1 MKNRYIFFLI
11 LGLDVAFLLLQI
23 SELSISYYETQV
35 LYGNFS
41 VLQALVKTSIL
52 FFGQNDFA
60 LRLPML
66 ALHVASVLLLYKIS
80 KNYLKIKRNRLWLV
94 LIFVLLPGTL
104 SSAIIVNEAG
114 LIIFGLLL
122 LVYMYE
128 NHDKKYLYIL
138 PTVYLVV
145 SGGFVYLYMGLMLF
159 SLYKKDYKFFIFNLA
174 LALISLII
182 FGINTHGTPKGHFLD
197 SLGLYAAIFSP
208 IVFVYLFYVLYRRY
222 LTKDIDILWFIA
234 STALIFSLL
243 LSFRQK
249 VNIEFLAPYLM
260 VALPLVAQTFE
271 HSYRVRLNIFRK
283 KYRLVFIL
291 SLVLLLMNSS
301 VIFLNKYLYYF
312 IDEPSHHFSYKM
324 HIAKEL
330 AQELKQRGVNCVSTD
345 KRMTQRLSFYGVTKC
360 NNFILKESSIENKGL
375 NNVTISYKKKPVY
388 IANVTKININWFY
401 TILKLYKYA

>member
-1 MKNRYIFFLI
+1 MKNRYILFFI
-11 LGLDVAFLLLQI
+11 LGFDVAFLLLQI
-23 SELSISYYETQV
+23 NELSISYYETQV
-35 LYGNFS
+35 LYGPIS
-41 VLQALVKTSIL
+41 ALQLLIKTSIL
-52 FFGQNDFA
+52 LLGQNDFA

-66 ALHVASVLLLYKIS
+66 LLHITSVLLLYKIS

-122 LVYMYE
+122 FIYIYE
-128 NHDKKYLYIL
+128 NYEKKYLYLLSTI
-138 PTVYLVV
+138 YLFV
-145 SGGFVYLYMGLMLF
+145 SGGFVYLYISMIIY
-159 SLYKKDYKFFIFNLA
+159 SLYKKDYKFLIFNIILTLA
-174 LALISLII
+174 SLLL

-208 IVFVYLFYVLYRRY
+208 IVFIYLFYVLYRRY
-222 LTKDIDILWFIA
+222 LIKDINLLWFIA
-234 STALIFSLL
+234 TITLIFSLL

-260 VALPLVAQTFE
+260 VSLPLIAQTFE
-271 HSYRVRLNIFRK
+271 HSYRVRLNIFRR

-291 SLVLLLMNSS
+291 SLVLLLINSS

-312 IDEPSHHFSYKM
+312 VEKPQKHFSYKM

-330 AQELKQRGVNCVSTD
+330 ARNLKIKNITCISTD
-345 KRMTQRLSFYGVTKC
+345 KRMQERLKFYGVTKC
-360 NNFILKESSIENKGL
+360 NKYILLEGL
-375 NNVTISYKKKPVY
+375 NRINSKENVTISYKNIPIY
-388 IANVTKININWFY
+388 YATVTKLNIN
-401 TILKLYKYA
+401 

>member
-1 MKNRYIFFLI
+1 MKNKYILFFI
-11 LGLDVAFLLLQI
+11 LGLDVLFLLFQI
-23 SELSISYYETQV
+23 NELSISYYETQV
-35 LYGNFS
+35 LYGTLS
-41 VLQALVKTSIL
+41 ALQILIKISIF
-52 FFGQNDFA
+52 FFGENDFA

-66 ALHVASVLLLYKIS
+66 LLHIGSVLLLYKIS
-80 KNYLKIKRNRLWLV
+80 KKYLKIKRNRLWLV

-128 NHDKKYLYIL
+128 YKNKKYLYIL
-138 PTVYLVV
+138 ASVYLFP
-145 SGGFVYLYMGLMLF
+145 SGGFVYLYIAMLIF
-159 SLYKKDYKFFIFNLA
+159 ALYKKDYKLFV
-174 LALISLII
+174 ISLTLFSLSLVL

-208 IVFVYLFYVLYRRY
+208 IVFIYLFYVLYRRY
-222 LTKDIDILWFIA
+222 LTNDINLLWFI
-234 STALIFSLL
+234 STITLVFSLL

-271 HSYRVRLNIFRK
+271 HSYRVRLQMFRK
-283 KYRLVFIL
+283 RYRLVFIL
-291 SLVLLLMNSS
+291 SLIILLINSS

-312 IDEPSHHFSYKM
+312 IDEPQKHFSYKM

-330 AQELKQRGVNCVSTD
+330 ARKLKSKGIYCINSNP
-345 KRMTQRLSFYGVTKC
+345 RMEERLKFYGVTKC
-360 NNFILKESSIENKGL
+360 NKYILQEISFLNNNKD
-375 NNVTISYKKKPVY
+375 NVTISYKNKAVY
-388 IANVTKININWFY
+388 FANVTKLNIN
-401 TILKLYKYA
+401 

>member
-1 MKNRYIFFLI
+1 MKNRYILFFI

-23 SELSISYYETQV
+23 DELSISYYETQV
-35 LYGNFS
+35 LYGNIS
-41 VLQALVKTSIL
+41 LLQILIKTSIL
-52 FFGQNDFA
+52 IFGQNDFA

-66 ALHVASVLLLYKIS
+66 VLHVGSVLLLYKIS
-80 KNYLKIKRNRLWLV
+80 KNYIKIKRNRLWLI

-128 NHDKKYLYIL
+128 NYDKKYIYFLSII
-138 PTVYLVV
+138 YLFS
-145 SGGFVYLYMGLMLF
+145 SGGFVYLYLGLMGYA
-159 SLYKKDYKFFIFNLA
+159 LYKKNYKYFFFNLVLT
-174 LALISLII
+174 LASLVV
-182 FGINTHGTPKGHFLD
+182 FGINTHGTPKGHLLD

-234 STALIFSLL
+234 STTLIFSLL

-271 HSYRVRLNIFRK
+271 HSYRVRLTMFRK
-283 KYRLVFIL
+283 KYKLVFIL
-291 SLVLLLMNSS
+291 SLVLLLINSS
-301 VIFLNKYLYYF
+301 VIFLNKYLYYVV
-312 IDEPSHHFSYKM
+312 EKPQKHFSYKM

-330 AQELKQRGVNCVSTD
+330 AQKLKTKNINCISSS
-345 KRMTQRLSFYGVTKC
+345 KRMEKRLKFYGVTKC
-360 NNFILKESSIENKGL
+360 NKYILEETKYQNEDRDS
-375 NNVTISYKKKPVY
+375 VTISYKNKPVY
-388 IANVTKININWFY
+388 FANVTKLNIN
-401 TILKLYKYA
+401 